1 MNPTM
6 VFFFIVLALMA
17 LLTFLSVQVVR
28 ILCAQAWKKRASKI
42 VLALNFLSIAGI
54 AGSKSIF
61 IGMPFAGELLQT
73 MVIWFMFQL
82 ILISLFAV
90 CRGILFVW
98 HKMKP
103 SSCSYD
109 QSKRHFL
116 QQAVC
121 LPAAAGA
128 LSLYGGLVESRAI
141 ENTNFDIRLKNLPEN
156 FKGFSIAQLSDVHL
170 GYFFS
175 LDRLD
180 EVLGQIVA
188 KKPDVL
194 LITGDLFDDRE
205 HNEQAADLVNSY
217 VKGFPQGIYFC
228 WGNHE
233 YMAGKEKIAASLA
246 RTKIKV
252 LAGSA
257 VRLLDGE
264 RPLYLLGVDYPIDRL
279 RDQAVQCEETMHSAM
294 KDVPEAAVKV
304 LMAHH
309 SIFID
314 YAFANGVDL
323 TMTGHTHGGQIGL
336 FGIPLFPLFK
346 YTRGMYQQEAFYGY
360 VNSGAGSWCPFRLGC
375 PPEISYFRLS

>member
-28 ILCAQAWKKRASKI
+28 ILCTQAWGKRVSKL

-54 AGSKSIF
+54 AGSKSF
-61 IGMPFAGELLQT
+61 FKGMPFAGELLQAI
-73 MVIWFMFQL
+73 VIWFMFQL
-82 ILISLFAV
+82 ILVCLFAV
-90 CRGILFVW
+90 YRGVLFIC
-98 HKMKP
+98 HKIKP
-103 SSCSYD
+103 SSCRYD
-109 QSKRHFL
+109 PSKRYFL

-141 ENTNFDIRLKNLPEN
+141 ENTDFDIQIKNLPKK
-156 FKGFSIAQLSDVHL
+156 FDGFCIAQLSDVHL

-180 EVLGQIVA
+180 EVLSQIA
-188 KKPDVL
+188 AAKPDIL

-205 HNEQAADLVNSY
+205 HNEQAVDLVNTY
-217 VKGFPQGIYFC
+217 VKDFPQGIYFC

-233 YMAGKEKIAASLA
+233 YMAGREKIEASLA

-252 LAGSA
+252 LAGNA
-257 VRLLDGE
+257 VKLLDGE
-264 RPLYLLGVDYPIDRL
+264 RPLYLLGVDYPIDRM
-279 RDQAVQCEETMHSAM
+279 RDQSAQCAETMNSAM
-294 KDVPEAAVKV
+294 KAVPSAAVKV

-346 YTRGMYQQEAFYGY
+346 YTRGMYRQDDLYGY

-375 PPEISYFRLS
+375 PPEISYFHLC

>member
-6 VFFFIVLALMA
+6 VFFFIVLALMV
-17 LLTFLSVQVVR
+17 LLTFLSVQVLRV
-28 ILCAQAWKKRASKI
+28 LCAQSWKKRASKI
-42 VLALNFLSIAGI
+42 VMALNLLSIVGI

-61 IGMPFAGELLQT
+61 SGMPFAGELLQA

-82 ILISLFAV
+82 ILVSLFVV

-103 SSCSYD
+103 SSCRYD

-141 ENTNFDIRLKNLPEN
+141 ETTNFDIQLKDLPEN
-156 FKGFSIAQLSDVHL
+156 FRGFKIAQLSDVHL

-180 EVLGQIVA
+180 EVLGQIA
-188 KKPDVL
+188 ATKPDIL

-205 HNEQAADLVNSY
+205 HNEQAADLVNTY
-217 VKGFPQGIYFC
+217 VKDFPQGIYFC

-257 VRLLDGE
+257 VKLLDGK

-279 RDQAVQCEETMHSAM
+279 RDQAVQCNETMQLAM
-294 KDVPEAAVKV
+294 KDVPADAVKV

-346 YTRGMYQQEAFYGY
+346 YTRGMYRQDALYGY